1 MKINAKITSLFLIVT
16 ALAFFLFGCSE
27 MSVTTPAPT
36 TSVVTP
42 NIDTSHSTSPSTGE
56 STVVD
61 PTSMPPSILTP
72 TPTPDNTGDPR
83 YDSADA
89 IGPLSFGENSYKIYL
104 GDSLVI
110 FNTDKTVF
118 CDLGAVTILDR
129 NLFILSA
136 SFMDINFDEVP
147 DFSYFE
153 PDGRRICY
161 LGDAQNGGFFYNDTL
176 SSLYNLTRCY
186 ETYELFATESQDA
199 EIYYSYKFE
208 NGELIR
214 GDALT
219 DRFFVWDITTIS
231 EALAGSGASVTEADD
246 AEIRGINCK
255 TYTVGGYLTIALDS
269 YGNFYIKDMPH
280 KGFCRI
286 SLNPNGRWSK
296 SEKVTPD
303 TI

>member
-1 MKINAKITSLFLIVT
+1 
-16 ALAFFLFGCSE
+16 

-72 TPTPDNTGDPR
+72 TTTPDNTGDPR

-161 LGDAQNGGFFYNDTL
+161 LGNAQNGGFFYNDTL

-208 NGELIR
+208 NGELICLAMPTLDQIR
-214 GDALT
+214 EF
-219 DRFFVWDITTIS
+219 RKYDIGAIFTINS
-231 EALAGSGASVTEADD
+231 ANEEKAVDLIWKYAIDTCLKDNSTIGNANSDEDD
-246 AEIRGINCK
+246 SPLGVAVCENVGLVKVAKNC
-255 TYTVGGYLTIALDS
+255 GY
-269 YGNFYIKDMPH
+269 
-280 KGFCRI
+280 
-286 SLNPNGRWSK
+286 SK
-296 SEKVTPD
+296 
-303 TI
+303 